1 MLAFVLKI
9 VFRLTA
15 LVPLSV
21 AHFFGAMA
29 GRLVYLIPN
38 SARHVAKKN
47 IELCLPELNSQ
58 EQQKLLRDSLTE
70 TGKTLAEMGTMWLSD
85 YKRTLNLVTSVDGEE
100 HLKTALEKGNGV
112 LLAMP
117 HIGSWELVN
126 LYVAKHYPVTSL
138 YKPPHQKGLDNLIRT
153 SRQRT
158 GATLVPTNTKGVRAV
173 SKALKN
179 DEVVVI
185 LPDQQPY
192 LHHKNGLF
200 ANFFGSPA
208 YSMTLMSKLAEK
220 SDSEIVYAYTKRL
233 PKGKGFKLVFM
244 PASIN
249 DNKQDLQHSV
259 ELMNLDIEKVVLDC
273 PSQYQWTYKR
283 FKARPE
289 GYQKLY

>member
-1 MLAFVLKI
+1 MLALVLKTF
-9 VFRLTA
+9 FRLTS
-15 LVPLSV
+15 LMPLPL
-21 AHFFGAMA
+21 AHFFGASV
-29 GRLVYLIPN
+29 GWLIYLIPN
-38 SARHVAKKN
+38 SARLVAQKN
-47 IELCLPELNSQ
+47 IELCFPELKPQ
-58 EQQKLLRDSLTE
+58 EQKKLLHDSMIE
-70 TGKTLAEMGTMWLSD
+70 NGKTLAEMGIMWLSD
-85 YKRTLNLVTSVDGEE
+85 YQRTLKLVTSVEGEKY
-100 HLKTALEKGNGV
+100 LKKALEKGNGV

-138 YKPPHQKGLDNLIRT
+138 YKPPHQKSLDNLIRT
-153 SRQRT
+153 ARQRT

-192 LHHKNGLF
+192 LHQKNGIF

-208 YSMTLMSKLAEK
+208 NSMTLLSKLADK
-220 SDSEIVYAYTKRL
+220 SGSEIVYAYTKRL

-249 DNKQDLQHSV
+249 DNKKDLQHSV
-259 ELMNLDIEKVVLDC
+259 ELMNLDIEKVVRDC

-289 GYQKLY
+289 GYDRLY